1 MSDRKQPK
9 RLGEAAE
16 YGLLIAGSLIIALS
30 FNLFLRPNQIASGG
44 ISGISIIVQYSLGVQ
59 PAITQW
65 VLNIP
70 LFIAG
75 WLLLGRQF
83 GYKTAAGSF
92 ILPLFVYFTSGLPA
106 LSRILCLPPFTEGWG
121 SASDWVLFFLEE
133 DRQGDWIWLPR
144 LFISMRAFL
153 WESLWLC
160 WTAGDFGGWNR
171 FYA

>member
-92 ILPLFVYFTSGLPA
+92 ILPLFCIFYERSACLVDEYSACRHLRRGGGRH
-106 LSRILCLPPFTEGWG
+106 RIGCC
-121 SASDWVLFFLEE
+121 FFLEE

-160 WTAGDFGGWNR
+160 WTAW
-171 FYA
+171 